1 MSQSHEYDD
10 DHAVLETVKSKVK
23 PPKRYQVVLLNDDYT
38 PMDFVVEVLQRFF
51 GLDEVKAAVIM
62 MAVHREGKGVCGVFS
77 REIAEMKVQQVNGF
91 SRANNH
97 PLMCQ
102 MEVA

>member
-1 MSQSHEYDD
+1 MPHSHEYDD
-10 DHAVLETVKSKVK
+10 GNILLETAKSKVK

-38 PMDFVVEVLQRFF
+38 PMDFVIDVLQRFF
-51 GLDEVKAAVIM
+51 GLDEAKAAAIM
-62 MAVHREGKGVCGVFS
+62 LSVHHDGKGICGVFS

-91 SRANNH
+91 ARANNH

-102 MEVA
+102 LEVA